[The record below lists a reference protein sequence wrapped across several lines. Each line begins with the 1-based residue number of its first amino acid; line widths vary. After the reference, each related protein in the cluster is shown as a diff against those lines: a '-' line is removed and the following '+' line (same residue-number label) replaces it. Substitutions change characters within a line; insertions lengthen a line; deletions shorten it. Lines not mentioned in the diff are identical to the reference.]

1 MHAGYASLMEIKHM
15 VAFVF
20 RTYENRSAQEL
31 FETSRLRS
39 ESNPQEISHF
49 QQGQRKCSSNSE
61 PPAAHNL
68 QQHTTSSSKL
78 TRQPFADLTN
88 HTKPLDI
95 TQNAPE
101 LTDKSYI
108 NIQFTYV
115 PRISHSC
122 CVRML
127 EFIQCSSGQGQANI
141 FGLFS
146 DQLTRNSLINLMTS
160 QKFVDY
166 VVKII
171 DKKLKPLLAASESG
185 QAINVR
191 FPGVY
196 DPESYG
202 SEKFFQ
208 FLSKIWNNMCQRV
221 NGTIN
226 ASGESIF
233 TPFVRQNF
241 SQGFFVKTQKFIG
254 FCQMIWS
261 IVQKS
266 FKSSAFE
273 LVHAERQM
281 YSPDLSEI
289 GHIDTNILKEKRN
302 AYRRLCWKFLL
313 NCSRTVK
320 LHLSPTGLRQVYA
333 SRCCTSMLNLMLE
346 IMKTVDLTSQEYDVI
361 YTWLR
366 SLAMMPAIGE
376 ADTYKLVI
384 ELLVYVEKKST
395 TQAILIKY
403 LMMDYQQHM
412 KFMMAE
418 DLSNEEEMHNIT
430 DMVTQFNLVN
440 HLNENEYQ
448 KLVLGKLVDLLADFK
463 WMVSNSIDLNSS
475 HILEVIVKQL
485 NPVTITIGN
494 AVESI
499 FRLESVGLVV
509 NVLIMFYEFMTF
521 LFQSDLILK
530 MTSDEADFVKGLI
543 ESITN
548 NIQGP
553 LLNEWKVIEEFII
566 NDEESH
572 GDKAGIDDIKRFA
585 KYKSIIANL
594 EQAIQTFEM
603 VLKKVHEKHRDVDI
617 LSSYT
622 IYVDS
627 LDLSFSSK
635 LTRTVSI
642 SEISN
647 YYSNI
652 GQFSAPPESR
662 EIAAEF

>member
-1 MHAGYASLMEIKHM
+1 MLDHYEKTSSLISSDIETLMTTTIPTSTSSTSKTFKRKSEKPLGSALKAIHKK
-15 VAFVF
+15 F
-20 RTYENRSAQEL
+20 RTSNKDKENAQV
-31 FETSRLRS
+31 TV
-39 ESNPQEISHF
+39 NP
-49 QQGQRKCSSNSE
+49 
-61 PPAAHNL
+61 

-273 LVHAERQM
+273 LVHAE
-281 YSPDLSEI
+281 
-289 GHIDTNILKEKRN
+289 
-302 AYRRLCWKFLL
+302 
-313 NCSRTVK
+313 
-320 LHLSPTGLRQVYA
+320 
-333 SRCCTSMLNLMLE
+333 
-346 IMKTVDLTSQEYDVI
+346 
-361 YTWLR
+361 
-366 SLAMMPAIGE
+366 
-376 ADTYKLVI
+376 
-384 ELLVYVEKKST
+384 
-395 TQAILIKY
+395 
-403 LMMDYQQHM
+403 
-412 KFMMAE
+412 
-418 DLSNEEEMHNIT
+418 
-430 DMVTQFNLVN
+430 
-440 HLNENEYQ
+440 
-448 KLVLGKLVDLLADFK
+448 
-463 WMVSNSIDLNSS
+463 
-475 HILEVIVKQL
+475 
-485 NPVTITIGN
+485 
-494 AVESI
+494 
-499 FRLESVGLVV
+499 
-509 NVLIMFYEFMTF
+509 
-521 LFQSDLILK
+521 
-530 MTSDEADFVKGLI
+530 
-543 ESITN
+543 
-548 NIQGP
+548 
-553 LLNEWKVIEEFII
+553 
-566 NDEESH
+566 
-572 GDKAGIDDIKRFA
+572 
-585 KYKSIIANL
+585 
-594 EQAIQTFEM
+594 
-603 VLKKVHEKHRDVDI
+603 
-617 LSSYT
+617 
-622 IYVDS
+622 
-627 LDLSFSSK
+627 SK
-635 LTRTVSI
+635 LITLMCL
-642 SEISN
+642 
-647 YYSNI
+647 
-652 GQFSAPPESR
+652 
-662 EIAAEF
+662 